1 MTTTHRSRVLAALA
15 GAAVLALSACGGD
28 GTSDESSAATTS
40 SAESSAE
47 STPEAESAT
56 ATQAGVAFD
65 VPEGW
70 TVVDPA
76 KIADGSQQAPQAL
89 EDSAERQGTTA
100 KELVAQVAESVDVMV
115 IGGTEQGFGNNVNVV
130 ASPAM
135 PTEAD
140 MTSQLEGIGA
150 QVGQIDETGTELGA
164 ALDSSYTMGQ
174 GSQQFHARMLAVP
187 TDAGA
192 AMITVS
198 AGSQDTA
205 DEVAETIIDSVTTS

>member
-115 IGGTEQGFGNNVNVV
+115 IGDTESNNVNVV

-150 QVGQIDETGTELGA
+150 KVGQIDETGTELGA